1 MDNFILKQTKE
12 TVMTMEKTV
21 TTITESL
28 EEVDF
33 FGKKRLLAKTKT
45 VQESVNQTGSDLGRA
60 A

>member
-45 VQESVNQTGSDLGRA
+45 IQESVNQTGSDLGRA

>member
-33 FGKKRLLAKTKT
+33 FGRKRLLAKTKT

>member
-1 MDNFILKQTKE
+1 MDNFILKQTRE

-33 FGKKRLLAKTKT
+33 FGRKRLLAKTKT

>member
-1 MDNFILKQTKE
+1 MDNFIFKQTRE

-28 EEVDF
+28 EEIDF
-33 FGKKRLLAKTKT
+33 FGKKRLIAQTKT
-45 VQESVNQTGSDLGRA
+45 VQESVNLAGSDLGRA

>member
-45 VQESVNQTGSDLGRA
+45 IQESVNQTGSELGRA